1 MKHKITGDLTSWNY
15 SVYDFNQKMNEI
27 ADDEEIVLE
36 MNSYGGDVFLGIDIC
51 NTLRAHP
58 GQVTAVVTGIAASAA
73 SIAIMGADKIRAYSN
88 TQIMVHH
95 AWTIVAGNASE
106 LRKAADDLDS
116 IGESV
121 LASYTGRIDE
131 SQVKKLLD
139 AETFLSAAKAKEIGL
154 IDEIIDSANAE
165 EVKSEIFQDKVK
177 EFNDLIKGK
186 QNIDIA
192 AAISNPL
199 ELERMIKNMIETY
212 NKTDE
217 DLIPG
222 EIPPGEKSP
231 GEKKP
236 TDEPKPSALKN
247 AFLNL

>member
-1 MKHKITGDLTSWNY
+1 MKHKIYGDLTSWNF
-15 SVYDFNQKMNEI
+15 SVFDFNQKMNEI
-27 ADDEEIVLE
+27 ADDEEITLE
-36 MNSYGGDVFLGIDIC
+36 MNSYGGDVFLGIDLC

-58 GQVTAVVTGIAASAA
+58 GHVTAVVTGIAASAA
-73 SIAIMGADKIRAYSN
+73 SIAIMGANRIQAYSN

-95 AWTIVAGNASE
+95 AWTIVAGNAIE

-121 LASYTGRIDE
+121 LASYTGRLDE
-131 SQVKKLLD
+131 KEVKKLLD

-154 IDEIIDSANAE
+154 IDEILDSVNAE
-165 EVKSEIFQDKVK
+165 EVESEIFQDKIK
-177 EFNDLIKGK
+177 DFNDLIKGR

-192 AAISNPL
+192 AAMKNPL

-217 DLIPG
+217 EVI
-222 EIPPGEKSP
+222 IP

-236 TDEPKPSALKN
+236 EEQKPNEEPKPSALKM